1 MEDKVLEI
9 ILIPFDQTEEEFKAY
24 YKPMPW
30 LAISL
35 GDERIK
41 KFTAHFKVKAI
52 PKLIVLK
59 PNGEVASSNGR
70 MEVI

>member
-1 MEDKVLEI
+1 
-9 ILIPFDQTEEEFKAY
+9 
-24 YKPMPW
+24 MPW
-30 LAISL
+30 LAIPL

-41 KFTAHFKVKAI
+41 KFTAHFKIKAI